1 MPAATLA
8 IATPDAFG
16 GVEER
21 RRIQAVHEDNL
32 ERLRR
37 DEPVV
42 YPDAGEDEDSLS
54 GRVREYHELTKD
66 EIQRHG
72 ERTNEPGAGP
82 ERYRIP
88 DDARR
93 DVADLTEMTAE
104 KIERQNRRAYIAA
117 LVIGVLVFGPFVT
130 FVSYVL

>member
-1 MPAATLA
+1 MPSLALA

-16 GVEER
+16 GVERR
-21 RRIQAVHEDNL
+21 RRIKALHEDNL
-32 ERLRR
+32 DSLGRG
-37 DEPVV
+37 EPVV

-66 EIQRHG
+66 EIRRHG
-72 ERTNEPGAGP
+72 EPTDGGGAGP
-82 ERYRIP
+82 DRYRIP
-88 DDARR
+88 EDARA
-93 DVADLTEMTAE
+93 DVRDLTEMTVQ

-117 LVIGVLVFGPFVT
+117 FVIGVLVFGPFLT